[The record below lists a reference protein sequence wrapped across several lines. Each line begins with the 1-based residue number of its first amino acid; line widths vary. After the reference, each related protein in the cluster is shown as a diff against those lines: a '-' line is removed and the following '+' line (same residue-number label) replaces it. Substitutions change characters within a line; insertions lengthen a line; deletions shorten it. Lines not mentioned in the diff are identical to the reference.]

1 MKFEI
6 KSLKDSS
13 NPIEEIYPSLKSY
26 KFKSKAYRGLYWT
39 WYWGEV
45 EIDSAEELME
55 LMKSLNKPLVIGALG
70 DDSKENIITIYDDYL
85 E

>member
-6 KSLKDSS
+6 KSLKDNS
-13 NPIEEIYPSLKSY
+13 NPIEEIYPILKSY
-26 KFKSKAYRGLYWT
+26 KFEPKSHKGLYWT

-45 EIDSAEELME
+45 EVDSVEELME
-55 LMKSLNKPLVIGALG
+55 LMGSINKPLIVGALG